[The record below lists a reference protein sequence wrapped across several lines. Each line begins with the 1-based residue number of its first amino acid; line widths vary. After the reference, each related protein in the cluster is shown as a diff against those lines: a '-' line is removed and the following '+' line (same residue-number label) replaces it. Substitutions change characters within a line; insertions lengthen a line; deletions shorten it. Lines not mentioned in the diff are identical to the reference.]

1 MLRLI
6 SSRDPDLPMPRGYD
20 INIKSRYIPEVERE
34 LLAIRS
40 RLGRR
45 NLQFGCNFGQVVG
58 SLRLPVAVHAR
69 GVVYSTP

>member
-45 NLQFGCNFGQVVG
+45 NLQFGQVVG
-58 SLRLPVAVHAR
+58 NLRLPVAVHAR